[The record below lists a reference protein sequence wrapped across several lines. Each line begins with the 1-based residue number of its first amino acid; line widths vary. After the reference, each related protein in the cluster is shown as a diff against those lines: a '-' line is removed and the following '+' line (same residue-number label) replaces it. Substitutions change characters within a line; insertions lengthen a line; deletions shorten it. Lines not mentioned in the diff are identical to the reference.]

1 MMKIGLLGVGTVGG
15 GVVDILAKNSAHIAK
30 RTGENIKIAL
40 AAVEKIKTLNHPLKK
55 TLTLTEDPFAVVNH
69 PEVAVVLEL
78 IGGVDI
84 AKELVKTAITN
95 KKHVITANKALIAEH
110 GNELLDLALEY
121 NVALL
126 FEASVAG
133 GVPII
138 RSLEQGLS
146 ANKIQWIAG
155 IINGTSNF
163 ILTEMQNKHHN
174 FADILKQAQH
184 LGYAEADPTFD
195 IEGIDAAHKLAI
207 LTTLAYGTPFAF
219 KCVMCEGI
227 SHIRREDIDY
237 ADKFGYSIK
246 HLGIAKKRANTI
258 EMRVHPTLI
267 PKSSMLAHVD
277 GVMNA
282 CLIKGNAV
290 GCTMYYGPGAGSH
303 ATASAVIADLIDII
317 TGSYQKNEYRNWQKE
332 KCNYQTEDEI
342 GSVYYLHALVDD
354 STGVLA
360 TITQTLASYNISI
373 ESIIQNPKDNGTAS
387 IAMLTNNAITH
398 TVKQAI
404 SEMSMHHFI
413 KEKIRMI
420 RLEMLE

>member
-1 MMKIGLLGVGTVGG
+1 MKIGLLGVGTVGG
-15 GVVDILAKNSAHIAK
+15 GVVDVLAKNSTQIAK
-30 RTGENIKIAL
+30 RTGEDIEIVL
-40 AAVEKIKTLNHPLKK
+40 AAVQEIKIFNHPLKK
-55 TLTLTEDPFAVVNH
+55 TLTLTEDAFAVVNH
-69 PEVAVVLEL
+69 PDVEVVLEL

-84 AKELVKTAITN
+84 AKELVKTAISN

-110 GNELLDLALEY
+110 GNELLSLALKHR
-121 NVALL
+121 VALL

-138 RSLEQGLS
+138 KSLEQGLS
-146 ANKIQWIAG
+146 ANKIEWIAG

-163 ILTEMQNKHHN
+163 ILTEMQSKQHN
-174 FADILKQAQH
+174 FADVLKQAQY
-184 LGYAEADPTFD
+184 LGYAEVDPTFD

-207 LTTLAYGTPFAF
+207 LTTLAYGTPLAF
-219 KCVMCEGI
+219 KYVMCEGI
-227 SHIRREDIDY
+227 SHVCREDIDY

-246 HLGIAKKRANTI
+246 HLGIAKKYASTI

-290 GCTMYYGPGAGSH
+290 SRTMYYGPGAGSQ
-303 ATASAVIADLIDII
+303 ATASAVIADLIDIM
-317 TGSYQKNEYRNWQKE
+317 TGSYQRNEYRFWQKA
-332 KCNYQTEDEI
+332 KCNYQTEDKVESI
-342 GSVYYLHALVDD
+342 YYLHALVDD
-354 STGVLA
+354 NTGVLA
-360 TITQTLASYNISI
+360 TITQTLAHYNISI
-373 ESIIQNPKDNGTAS
+373 ESIIQVPNDDGSAS
-387 IAMLTNNAITH
+387 IAMLTNSVITR
-398 TVKQAI
+398 VLKKAI
-404 SEMSMHHFI
+404 SEMNKHHFI